1 MLPEEHNSSGYNEK
15 NRGKIGVKW
24 EKNGR
29 KMRENG
35 RKTGT
40 A

>member
-15 NRGKIGVKW
+15 NRGK
-24 EKNGR
+24 
-29 KMRENG
+29 MRENR